1 MESAVLWGRRK
12 EPGHSLGYGCTEHTT
27 QPCGPPLAHCPKGPS
42 GSLIQ
47 LCCSGP
53 PWLHHRT
60 NGSLS
65 CQRSEFCLEGGPQ
78 HLGRPSQ
85 TEIPHVSSEQGKG
98 AMGQEMESR
107 HAARLQSPEFLSAPR
122 RVGGQRRRAVGRMA
136 AKESR
141 SVSWG
146 GVPLCGPPFTPRD
159 SVSPSSQ
166 EETEGWG
173 KPYSMLDP
181 NPPLSGQA

>member
-1 MESAVLWGRRK
+1 
-12 EPGHSLGYGCTEHTT
+12 
-27 QPCGPPLAHCPKGPS
+27 
-42 GSLIQ
+42 
-47 LCCSGP
+47 
-53 PWLHHRT
+53 
-60 NGSLS
+60 
-65 CQRSEFCLEGGPQ
+65 
-78 HLGRPSQ
+78 
-85 TEIPHVSSEQGKG
+85 
-98 AMGQEMESR
+98 MGQEMESR

-122 RVGGQRRRAVGRMA
+122 RVGGQRRCAVGRMA

-159 SVSPSSQ
+159 SVSPSRQ